1 VISNNKISN
10 RSSLITVSTIISFL
24 LLFLLYE
31 TTQLEKKIE
40 KEMLESSTSDI
51 FSIAQNNA
59 YLIKKTLEG
68 KGNFTKS
75 LISNNYLQ
83 KKIENQLKM
92 LITKNIKY
100 AYLLYKDK
108 NDTFRFLVDASA
120 PDEQAF
126 VNQKF
131 DVESQDWFDIYK
143 DKKPV
148 MIRHQLLQQLS
159 LSYLVPV
166 LNQDEVQLIL
176 VIDFSLHKMEHINTI
191 ITMMK
196 NGIILIFIILL
207 VFITILILQI
217 IKYNLVKKSAFIDK
231 LTNVYNRNYLQEYQ
245 DTIDLNKY
253 IIAIVDIDHFKKVND
268 TYGHDAGDIILTE
281 VATLMKDTIRISNDD
296 LIVRF
301 GGEEFVLLIKTS
313 NDNKLD
319 QIKVLERILEN
330 VSSSKFFISKTEE
343 ITITVSIGVNSNP
356 SSSKNFQEAL
366 KIADESLYLAKNSG
380 RNTIKID
387 NRSKE
392 V

>member
-1 VISNNKISN
+1 MISNNKISN
-10 RSSLITVSTIISFL
+10 RSSLITVSTIVSFL

-231 LTNVYNRNYLQEYQ
+231 LTNVYNRNYLQEFQ